1 MISISYAILACNEY
15 KELHKLLTVL
25 APKLLP
31 NDEIVVV
38 LDTDNVTDNVKA
50 LCKDFSA
57 SPNFHYYY
65 GHLNNNFA
73 DHKNF
78 LNSKCTKDW
87 IFNIDA
93 DEYPNE
99 VLIDNIH
106 SILEANNSVDI
117 IAVPRI
123 NKVLGLTD
131 DHVIKWGWKTDEHKR
146 VNWPDFQY
154 RIYKNSEYIK
164 WEGKLHE
171 KPTGFKVSSSLPHDV
186 EDFALIH
193 IKTIERQEKQNALYS
208 SIRNKK

>member
-31 NDEIVVV
+31 GDEIVVV

-57 SPNFHYYY
+57 SPNFYYYY

-93 DEYPNE
+93 DEYPSE
-99 VLIDNIH
+99 GLLQYLRE
-106 SILEANNSVDI
+106 ILQYNADVDM
-117 IAVPRI
+117 IAVPRV
-123 NKVLGLTD
+123 NKVIGLTPQ
-131 DHVIKWGWKTDEHKR
+131 HIAKWGWRVDEHER
-146 VNWPDFQY
+146 VNWPDYQM
-154 RIYKNSEYIK
+154 RLYKNKPEIH
-164 WEGKLHE
+164 WEGKVHE
-171 KPTGFKVSSSLPHDV
+171 VPKGWKVGSHLPTETDHYS
-186 EDFALIH
+186 LIH
-193 IKTIERQEKQNALYS
+193 IKDIERQEKQNDLYS
-208 SIRNKK
+208 KIT